1 MSPGRSATCMMESRK
16 KFQQKVP
23 KLVVTS
29 NTVAIDQAGLD
40 GELRGGRKAKWNVGG
55 FLAFEGSSILTQ

>member
-40 GELRGGRKAKWNVGG
+40 GD
-55 FLAFEGSSILTQ
+55 

>member
-40 GELRGGRKAKWNVGG
+40 GELRRSKGKMERRR
-55 FLAFEGSSILTQ
+55 FLGL